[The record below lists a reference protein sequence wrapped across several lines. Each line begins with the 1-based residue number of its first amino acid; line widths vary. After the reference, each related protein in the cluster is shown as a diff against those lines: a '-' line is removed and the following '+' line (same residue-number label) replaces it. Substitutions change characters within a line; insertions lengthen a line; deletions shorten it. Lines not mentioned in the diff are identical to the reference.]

1 MSASAPSASA
11 PSAPALT
18 IGAAAR
24 RLGVA
29 VETLRSW
36 ETRYGLGPREH
47 VAGAHRRYSPADME
61 RLERFCRLV
70 GSGAAAPEAAS
81 AVLAGYAAAEPA
93 DAAPPSRSGGGHTLP
108 VGRTG
113 SAAAR
118 GLARSAI
125 RLDTAQVL
133 DLIEAAIAREGV
145 VGAWEDTIAP
155 ALLAV
160 GRKWSES
167 SGRYVEVEHMLSW
180 CVAAALHRFRPAP
193 SPRAS
198 SRPAV
203 MLAGAPGEWHHL
215 PMEVL
220 GAELGRRGV
229 TVCMLGAAV
238 PVEALRAAVR
248 RIEPARVVVW
258 SQTAA
263 TADPACLPGSG
274 VRGRGVTLPAG
285 PGWLRARPPVPFVLT
300 SLDAALEACLP
311 DQSESRT
318 APNRRHD
325 LVEED

>member
-1 MSASAPSASA
+1 MSAPAP
-11 PSAPALT
+11 PAPALT

-47 VAGAHRRYSPADME
+47 VPGAHRRYSPADME

-81 AVLAGYAAAEPA
+81 AVLAGYEAADPPLPA
-93 DAAPPSRSGGGHTLP
+93 PSSRSGGGHTLP

-133 DLIEAAIAREGV
+133 DLIEAAIEREGV
-145 VGAWEDTIAP
+145 VGAWENTIAP

-180 CVAAALHRFRPAP
+180 CVAAALHRFRPALT
-193 SPRAS
+193 SARAS
-198 SRPAV
+198 RRPAV
-203 MLAGAPGEWHHL
+203 ILAAAPGEWHHL
-215 PMEVL
+215 PLEVL

-229 TVCMLGAAV
+229 PVCMLGAAV
-238 PVEALRAAVR
+238 PTEALRAAVR
-248 RIEPARVVVW
+248 RIEPSRVLVW

-263 TADPACLPGSG
+263 TADPACLPAAGARARSA
-274 VRGRGVTLPAG
+274 TLPAG

-300 SLDAALEACLP
+300 SLDAALEACLV